1 MFGLAAL
8 GRCRGCPS
16 VPLARVTASGRQQP
30 ARGNAG
36 PPPKLE
42 CFIDG
47 KKVLVDPGTTV
58 LQVDRWLS
66 LKKKFES

>member
-1 MFGLAAL
+1 MFGVAAL
-8 GRCRGCPS
+8 GRCRGGPTG
-16 VPLARVTASGRQQP
+16 PLARVAALGGQQQ

-58 LQVDRWLS
+58 LQV
-66 LKKKFES
+66 

>member
-1 MFGLAAL
+1 MLSL
-8 GRCRGCPS
+8 S
-16 VPLARVTASGRQQP
+16 SLARCCGSGSAPILRTVTAVPSRQQS
-30 ARGNAG
+30 GG

-58 LQVDRWLS
+58 LQVILS
-66 LKKKFES
+66 PWIIVYIMY

>member
-1 MFGLAAL
+1 MFGLVAL
-8 GRCRGCPS
+8 GRCRSGPTG
-16 VPLARVTASGRQQP
+16 PLARVAAASSGQP
-30 ARGNAG
+30 PVRGNAG

-58 LQVDRWLS
+58 LQVNKWMFLFLGS
-66 LKKKFES
+66 

>member
-1 MFGLAAL
+1 ML
-8 GRCRGCPS
+8 GRTSLGLCRGGS
-16 VPLARVTASGRQQP
+16 GVPLLRAAGVQP
-30 ARGNAG
+30 SRANSG

-58 LQVDRWLS
+58 LQVS
-66 LKKKFES
+66 FKMENYHF

>member
-1 MFGLAAL
+1 MLSL
-8 GRCRGCPS
+8 S
-16 VPLARVTASGRQQP
+16 SLARGSTAPLLRAAASAPASRQQS
-30 ARGNAG
+30 GG

-58 LQVDRWLS
+58 LQVI
-66 LKKKFES
+66 KKILVGNKSKNK